1 MASSSRHFPQYLSK
15 KFTALWMETDE
26 LVILLVLVGC
36 CLIGKGFMI
45 WLITPTVQ
53 TTYIITKRKKPKGF
67 FKHLLYMIGFLNLNG
82 YPEYF
87 EQEFHE

>member
-15 KFTALWMETDE
+15 KFTAMWMETDE
-26 LVILLVLVGC
+26 LVFLLVLVGC
-36 CLIGKGFMI
+36 CLIGKGFII
-45 WLITPTVQ
+45 WIIAPLFQ
-53 TTYIITKRKKPKGF
+53 AAYIITKRKKQKGF
-67 FKHLLYMIGFLNLNG
+67 FKHVLYMIGLVTMKG